1 MPFLARERATLERYL
16 PGLDRRL
23 AELPLS
29 ATERPGNPAIAVFR
43 ELRGPALIVPAQYGG
58 LGATLL
64 DAVRI
69 QRALGARSPS
79 LAVAA
84 TMHCFSTAA
93 LVDLCRLRP
102 QPGLEAML
110 LSQIAAR
117 GLYLASAF
125 AEGKTGA
132 GLFSSGLEVE
142 RCVDGLRVSGSKRP
156 CTLSASMDLLTASLL
171 VPPAAPGGAPT
182 FAVAVIPAGS
192 PGIERRPFWK
202 APVLAGA
209 ESEEVTLTDVVVP
222 EMHVAY
228 LGDPKGLDAVAL
240 GGFLAFEL
248 LASASYLGMASALVE
263 RVLKH
268 KRGEARDRSA
278 LGAELESAMAALEA
292 VAIQGAAGE
301 DDAGAAPA
309 GADDLVGRA
318 LFARHAAQGAIERA
332 TARAVDLLG
341 GLAFIGDPDVTYL
354 MTATKALAFHPPSRP
369 MADAALDRQLRGEP
383 LQLS

>member
-1 MPFLARERATLERYL
+1 MPFLARERATIERYL

-110 LSQIAAR
+110 LSQIAGR

-132 GLFSSGLEVE
+132 GLFSSGLTVE
-142 RCVDGLRVSGSKRP
+142 RCVDGLRVSGSKKP

-171 VPPAAPGGAPT
+171 VPPAAPGGAPQ
-182 FAVAVIPAGS
+182 FAVAVIPTGT
-192 PGIERRPFWK
+192 PGIERRPFWR

-248 LASASYLGMASALVE
+248 MASASYLGMASALVE
-263 RVLKH
+263 RVLER
-268 KRGEARDRSA
+268 KRGEPRDRAA
-278 LGAELESAMAALEA
+278 LGAELEPAMAALEA
-292 VAIQGAAGE
+292 VAVQGAEE
-301 DDAGAAPA
+301 DQAAS
-309 GADDLVGRA
+309 ADDLVGRA

-332 TARAVDLLG
+332 TQRAVDLLG

-354 MTATKALAFHPPSRP
+354 LTASKALAFHPPSRP
-369 MADAALDRQLRGEP
+369 VADAALDRQLRGEP